1 MSSSFNFGSGLAIVR
16 HRNAESRAFLAAA
29 LRLSDKKNA
38 EITNLSI
45 FGSGIAVVKQKSAK
59 FRQSLLA
66 ALRLLDKKTLN
77 CKHYWQRPCDCLT
90 DTFR

>member
-1 MSSSFNFGSGLAIVR
+1 ML
-16 HRNAESRAFLAAA
+16 A
-29 LRLSDKKNA
+29 LRLSDTETLKVEHFWQRPAIVRQKNA
-38 EITNLSI
+38 ELTNLSI

-59 FRQSLLA
+59 LRQSLLA
-66 ALRLLDKKTLN
+66 ALRLLDKKTLD